1 MSDRLNYNT
10 LAPAAMKALGGV
22 HVYLH
27 SQADLPKN
35 LIDLAYLRTSQING
49 CAYCI
54 DMHSHD
60 LIAQGVPV
68 SKLLLVSAWHEAGDI
83 FDMRERGVL
92 AWTETVTDVA
102 RTGVPDDA
110 YAAALAI
117 FSEKELADL
126 TVAVGVMGAY
136 NRLAISFHVETPLD
150 LAATLG
156 FYRVELSKRGWA
168 EDGGALV
175 EPDRAVIAFTTTD
188 GPALLRLVHQDDRTI
203 AGLSLHKPAAPN
215 ASILPR
221 PGRVRLRL
229 GNATDEETVITINEQ
244 TIKLAARAGNELTD
258 DPETGRKSPDS
269 PEIDLPPGKYKVAL
283 KIASG
288 AAQNREFE
296 VAADETWG
304 LLAGPAGAPLP
315 VHLY

>member
-68 SKLLLVSAWHEAGDI
+68 SKLLLVSAWHEADDI

-136 NRLAISFHVETPLD
+136 NRLA
-150 LAATLG
+150 AARRAADSRMG
-156 FYRVELSKRGWA
+156 N
-168 EDGGALV
+168 LV
-175 EPDRAVIAFTTTD
+175 LIQRIC
-188 GPALLRLVHQDDRTI
+188 
-203 AGLSLHKPAAPN
+203 AADSPF
-215 ASILPR
+215 SSR
-221 PGRVRLRL
+221 QRLRPC
-229 GNATDEETVITINEQ
+229 
-244 TIKLAARAGNELTD
+244 AR
-258 DPETGRKSPDS
+258 SQ
-269 PEIDLPPGKYKVAL
+269 Y
-283 KIASG
+283 
-288 AAQNREFE
+288 AAQKPPSLCR
-296 VAADETWG
+296 
-304 LLAGPAGAPLP
+304 
-315 VHLY
+315 

>member
-150 LAATLG
+150 LAANP
-156 FYRVELSKRGWA
+156 RE
-168 EDGGALV
+168 
-175 EPDRAVIAFTTTD
+175 
-188 GPALLRLVHQDDRTI
+188 LRL
-203 AGLSLHKPAAPN
+203 A
-215 ASILPR
+215 
-221 PGRVRLRL
+221 
-229 GNATDEETVITINEQ
+229 
-244 TIKLAARAGNELTD
+244 AAR
-258 DPETGRKSPDS
+258 S
-269 PEIDLPPGKYKVAL
+269 
-283 KIASG
+283 
-288 AAQNREFE
+288 
-296 VAADETWG
+296 ADRQ
-304 LLAGPAGAPLP
+304 LLAQSGHTPSE
-315 VHLY
+315 

>member
-60 LIAQGVPV
+60 LIAQGLPV

-110 YAAALAI
+110 YAAALAV

-136 NRLAISFHVETPLD
+136 NRLAISFHQ
-150 LAATLG
+150 
-156 FYRVELSKRGWA
+156 R
-168 EDGGALV
+168 
-175 EPDRAVIAFTTTD
+175 
-188 GPALLRLVHQDDRTI
+188 
-203 AGLSLHKPAAPN
+203 PAA
-215 ASILPR
+215 
-221 PGRVRLRL
+221 
-229 GNATDEETVITINEQ
+229 
-244 TIKLAARAGNELTD
+244 
-258 DPETGRKSPDS
+258 RKG
-269 PEIDLPPGKYKVAL
+269 E
-283 KIASG
+283 
-288 AAQNREFE
+288 
-296 VAADETWG
+296 
-304 LLAGPAGAPLP
+304 
-315 VHLY
+315 

>member
-1 MSDRLNYNT
+1 
-10 LAPAAMKALGGV
+10 MKALGGV

-117 FSEKELADL
+117 FSQKELADL

-136 NRLAISFHVETPLD
+136 NRLAISFHQRPAARKGEYGRTAHGAKRPFQM
-150 LAATLG
+150 LAALG
-156 FYRVELSKRGWA
+156 WPKTVSVVRKAIKGEQGK
-168 EDGGALV
+168 GG
-175 EPDRAVIAFTTTD
+175 
-188 GPALLRLVHQDDRTI
+188 
-203 AGLSLHKPAAPN
+203 
-215 ASILPR
+215 
-221 PGRVRLRL
+221 
-229 GNATDEETVITINEQ
+229 
-244 TIKLAARAGNELTD
+244 
-258 DPETGRKSPDS
+258 
-269 PEIDLPPGKYKVAL
+269 
-283 KIASG
+283 
-288 AAQNREFE
+288 
-296 VAADETWG
+296 
-304 LLAGPAGAPLP
+304 
-315 VHLY
+315 

>member
-10 LAPAAMKALGGV
+10 FDPAAMKALGGV

-136 NRLAISFHVETPLD
+136 NSLRFRFTKDLRLAKAS
-150 LAATLG
+150 
-156 FYRVELSKRGWA
+156 SQA
-168 EDGGALV
+168 E
-175 EPDRAVIAFTTTD
+175 ECHHR
-188 GPALLRLVHQDDRTI
+188 
-203 AGLSLHKPAAPN
+203 AAPERH
-215 ASILPR
+215 SR
-221 PGRVRLRL
+221 RLWYL
-229 GNATDEETVITINEQ
+229 IP
-244 TIKLAARAGNELTD
+244 LAC
-258 DPETGRKSPDS
+258 
-269 PEIDLPPGKYKVAL
+269 
-283 KIASG
+283 
-288 AAQNREFE
+288 
-296 VAADETWG
+296 
-304 LLAGPAGAPLP
+304 
-315 VHLY
+315 

>member
-68 SKLLLVSAWHEAGDI
+68 SKLLLVSAWHEEGDI

-110 YAAALAI
+110 YAA
-117 FSEKELADL
+117 
-126 TVAVGVMGAY
+126 
-136 NRLAISFHVETPLD
+136 RC
-150 LAATLG
+150 
-156 FYRVELSKRGWA
+156 RVRS
-168 EDGGALV
+168 
-175 EPDRAVIAFTTTD
+175 TT
-188 GPALLRLVHQDDRTI
+188 LLRKFLPHKSF
-203 AGLSLHKPAAPN
+203 LSFAYRCKTCNSHN
-215 ASILPR
+215 
-221 PGRVRLRL
+221 
-229 GNATDEETVITINEQ
+229 
-244 TIKLAARAGNELTD
+244 
-258 DPETGRKSPDS
+258 
-269 PEIDLPPGKYKVAL
+269 IDF
-283 KIASG
+283 
-288 AAQNREFE
+288 R
-296 VAADETWG
+296 
-304 LLAGPAGAPLP
+304 
-315 VHLY
+315 